1 MLEDKLIEKSKECFT
16 MAIEIYNKPTIKY
29 RVEGFSLF
37 ICNAWE
43 LMLKSYLIKRD
54 GMSSIYYKD
63 NPNRTISLET
73 CLRKI
78 FTNDKTPLRVNL
90 EKIIELRN
98 TSTHF
103 ITIYYKDNPNRTISL
118 ETCLR
123 KIFTNDK
130 TPLRVNLEKIIELR
144 NTSTHF
150 ITEEYEM
157 VYIPLFQA
165 CVLNFVEKMNEF
177 HNVDMTEIIPQNF
190 LTLVV
195 SMKALDEERIKAKYP
210 EEIAHKL
217 IDNKNKLQPMI
228 DENNQG
234 FAIKVEHYHYL
245 TKKKSEA
252 TSFVKV
258 DNNADATVKI
268 IKQIQDVND
277 THKYTMKNACKE
289 INNRL
294 CKRGLEITINKYN
307 FDLFN
312 KVYGIKENP
321 KYCYVHK
328 QFAQP
333 CKEINNRL
341 CKRGLEITINK
352 YNFDLFN
359 KVYGI
364 KENPKYCYVHK
375 QFAQPRYTYSIQAI
389 ELITEEIKKDP
400 DNIIENLKKS
410 TKKTNPRGKGILGF
424 KPTLIREP
432 SLYPSRVSM
441 YIYILSLKVKKINII
456 IK

>member
-1 MLEDKLIEKSKECFT
+1 

-43 LMLKSYLIKRD
+43 LMLKAYLIKHE

-63 NPNRTISLET
+63 NPNRTISLEN

-78 FTNDKTPLRVNL
+78 FTNEKTPLR
-90 EKIIELRN
+90 K
-98 TSTHF
+98 
-103 ITIYYKDNPNRTISL
+103 
-118 ETCLR
+118 
-123 KIFTNDK
+123 
-130 TPLRVNLEKIIELR
+130 NLEKIIELR

-195 SMKALDEERIKAKYP
+195 SMKALDEESIKAKYP

-228 DENNQG
+228 EENNQS
-234 FAIKVEHYHYL
+234 FAIKIEHYHYL

-258 DNNADATVKI
+258 DNDADATVKI

-277 THKYTMKNACKE
+277 THKYNMKNA
-289 INNRL
+289 
-294 CKRGLEITINKYN
+294 
-307 FDLFN
+307 
-312 KVYGIKENP
+312 
-321 KYCYVHK
+321 
-328 QFAQP
+328 

-441 YIYILSLKVKKINII
+441 YIYII
-456 IK
+456 IKSKKNQYYH